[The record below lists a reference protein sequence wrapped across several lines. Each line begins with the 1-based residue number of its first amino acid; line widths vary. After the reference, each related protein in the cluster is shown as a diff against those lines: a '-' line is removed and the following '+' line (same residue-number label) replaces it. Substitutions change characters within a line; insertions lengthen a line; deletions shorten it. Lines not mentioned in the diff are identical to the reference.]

1 MALPKYSGI
10 KLGPGA
16 INDRNYESQ
25 IYVEV
30 GSPKNG
36 TPGTVDWGAGN
47 TYLVDAA
54 VIYNGVSY
62 NSLSSGNIGNQPDIS
77 PSFWAEVDGKDGDIW
92 IQVPSAGFPSGGG
105 DAEIWLKVNTVWR
118 SVAETSPVTVS
129 LVDGQLTD
137 ASALEYPKTTL
148 PFALVTYTV
157 RRGSSHDR
165 KRAGTLLILND
176 TSGVV
181 THTHTF
187 DEIGSDVNVP
197 FTVDMLGSK
206 IRVRYTSAAESFPIE
221 MRYSIKGWA

>member
-16 INDRNYESQ
+16 LNNQSYESQ
-25 IYVEV
+25 VYVEV

-36 TPGTVDWGAGN
+36 TPGTVDWAIGN
-47 TYLVDAA
+47 TYIVDAA
-54 VIYNGVSY
+54 VLYNGVSY
-62 NSLSSGNIGNQPDIS
+62 NSLTSGNVGNQPDIS
-77 PSFWAEVDGKDGDIW
+77 PTFWSKVDGKDGDIW

-105 DAEIWLKVNTVWR
+105 DVELWLKANTVWR

-137 ASALEYPKTTL
+137 ASALEYPKSAL
-148 PFALVTYTV
+148 PYALINYTV

-197 FTVDMLGSK
+197 FTVDLLGSK

>member
-16 INDRNYESQ
+16 INNQSYESQ

-36 TPGTVDWGAGN
+36 EAATVAYDSGT
-47 TYLVDAA
+47 TYSVDAP
-54 VIYNGVSY
+54 VLYNGVSY
-62 NSLSSGNIGNQPDIS
+62 NSLQAGNLNNQPDIS
-77 PSFWAEVDGKDGDIW
+77 PLFWVEVDGKDGDIW

-105 DAEIWLKVNTVWR
+105 DTEIWLKTNKVWVA
-118 SVAETSPVTVS
+118 VAETSPVTVS

-137 ASALEYPKTTL
+137 TSALEYPKTTL
-148 PFALVTYTV
+148 PFALITYTV

-197 FTVDMLGSK
+197 FTVDLLGSR
-206 IRVRYTSAAESFPIE
+206 IRVRYTSAAEGFPIE

>member
-16 INDRNYESQ
+16 MNNQSFESQ

-36 TPGTVDWGAGN
+36 TPGTTDWDAG
-47 TYLVDAA
+47 TSYLVGAA
-54 VIYNGVSY
+54 VLYNGTSY
-62 NSLSSGNIGNQPDIS
+62 NALTANIGQQPDIS
-77 PSFWAEVDGKDGDIW
+77 PSDWVEVDGKDGDIW

-105 DAEIWLKVNTVWR
+105 DVEIWLKVNTVWVA
-118 SVAETSPVTVS
+118 VAETSPITVA
-129 LVDGQLTD
+129 LNDNQVALD
-137 ASALEYPKTTL
+137 SALEYPKSAL

-157 RRGSSHDR
+157 RRGVGHAR
-165 KRAGTLLILND
+165 KRAGRLLILND
-176 TSGVV
+176 TSGTVV
-181 THTHTF
+181 HSHEF

-197 FTVDMLGSK
+197 FTVDELGSK
-206 IRVRYTSAAESFPIE
+206 IRVRYTSANEGLAIE